1 MNDLKVKK
9 ILLALSGCGTC
20 NRLKTAA
27 IIFKKGTIVSVGYN
41 GSVRG
46 SAECSKIGCF
56 IISNHCQ
63 NSVHAE
69 ENAILNAARNGAS
82 VLGGKI
88 YCLHFPCRNCLK
100 SIMNSGIR
108 EIVYYRNYNDESNKK
123 LLRRY
128 LDEGLLEVR
137 KA

>member
-9 ILLALSGCGTC
+9 ILLAIADCGTC
-20 NRLKTAA
+20 KRLKTAA
-27 IIFKKGTIVSVGYN
+27 VIFKNSSIISLGYN
-41 GSVRG
+41 GSPRG

-56 IISNHCQ
+56 IISKHCQ
-63 NSVHAE
+63 NVIHAE
-69 ENAILNAARNGAS
+69 ENAILNAARNGVS
-82 VLGGKI
+82 ILGGKM

-100 SIMNSGIR
+100 SILNAGIK
-108 EIVYYRNYNDESNKK
+108 EIVYYKNYNDESNKK

-128 LDEGLLEVR
+128 LNEGLIEVR